1 MLQVEFK
8 IGKTDAL
15 IIVDVQRDFC
25 PRGALPVLEGDQ
37 VVPFLNKYICIFKA
51 AGTYI
56 FATRD
61 WHPANHISF
70 KPYGGIWPPH
80 CIQGT
85 EGAKFHPDLTLPEEA
100 HMVSKA
106 TDPSRESYSGFD
118 GTELEK
124 ELGKRGIKRVFVSGL
139 ATDYCVKNTVIDAV
153 KLGFKAVLLLDA
165 IKGINR
171 KREDSEEAIKEMI
184 NSGANT
190 ASTRDKHVY
199 PQRFA
204 TMNQEG

>member
-1 MLQVEFK
+1 MFQVQFR

-25 PRGALPVLEGDQ
+25 PGEALPVPYGDQ
-37 VVPFLNKYICIFKA
+37 VVPVLNKYICIFKA
-51 AGTYI
+51 AGALI

-61 WHPANHISF
+61 WHPPNHVSF

-85 EGAKFHPDLTLPEEA
+85 KGAEFHPDLMLPEEA
-100 HMVSKA
+100 HIVSKA

-124 ELGKRGIKRVFVSGL
+124 ELGKRHLKRVFVGGL

-153 KLGFKAVLLLDA
+153 RLGFKAVLLLDA
-165 IKGINR
+165 IRGINR
-171 KREDSEEAIKEMI
+171 KRGDSEEAIKEMI
-184 NSGANT
+184 NNGAKT
-190 ASTRDKHVY
+190 AVTRDKHVY
-199 PQRFA
+199 PHRFTA
-204 TMNQEG
+204 MK